1 MLHPRRPD
9 APEPEPE
16 SEPESEPEPLTIRGP
31 QLVGRAKP
39 TILVVEDDPAS
50 RLLMTRVLGG
60 AGYDVVAEANG
71 EDALK
76 RVASDSP
83 DLVVLDVGLPGM
95 DGLEVC
101 ARLRQDPKNA
111 TLPIIM
117 LTARVQLDDIVH
129 GLGVGADDY
138 LAKPFRQPEL
148 LARIRSA
155 LRLRS
160 ALVRMESAHAVVST
174 LANAVEAKDPMTEHH
189 CQRLAF
195 LSARL
200 TERVGLDHDEAETIA
215 YGALLHDVGKIGIP
229 EAILTKPGPLDADEW
244 ELMKTH
250 PEIGERI
257 CRPLGAAIGFLP
269 IIRHHH
275 EHWDGRGYPD
285 GLSGESIPLGARIVA
300 LADAFDAM
308 THDRS
313 YRAARSTADALEEI
327 RSQSGNQFDPV
338 LTDLFV
344 ATVEDGGEVEPEPGQ
359 PIIPEPPAA

>member
-1 MLHPRRPD
+1 M
-9 APEPEPE
+9 A
-16 SEPESEPEPLTIRGP
+16 LT
-31 QLVGRAKP
+31 
-39 TILVVEDDPAS
+39 AS
-50 RLLMTRVLGG
+50 
-60 AGYDVVAEANG
+60 NG
-71 EDALK
+71 VDALTM
-76 RVASDSP
+76 VGEEQP

-101 ARLRQDPKNA
+101 ANLRKDPKNA

-160 ALVRMESAHAVVST
+160 ALVRMESAHAVVAT
-174 LANAVEAKDPMTEHH
+174 RANAVEAKDPMTEHH

-195 LSARL
+195 LAGRL
-200 TERVGLDHDEAETIA
+200 TERVGLDHETAETIA
-215 YGALLHDVGKIGIP
+215 YGALLHDVGKIGVP
-229 EAILTKPGPLDADEW
+229 ESVLTKPGPLDDDEW
-244 ELMKTH
+244 AIMRRH

-257 CRPLGAAIGFLP
+257 CRPLGDAGGFLP

-275 EHWDGRGYPD
+275 ERWDGKGYPD
-285 GLSGESIPLGARIVA
+285 GLGGEAIPLGARIVS

-308 THDRS
+308 THDRQ

-327 RSQSGNQFDPV
+327 RSCSGRQFDPV
-338 LTDLFV
+338 LADLFIQ
-344 ATVEDGGEVEPEPGQ
+344 TVEDGGATDDGSRTSPFPMRSE
-359 PIIPEPPAA
+359 I